1 MSKGPNHNAVKCLAS
16 GMFLLRSVLPKVEEV
31 TGKNGDNRSD
41 DDPFSTPEKAHK
53 TFLAK
58 QEAEKL
64 AKQQQRQ
71 QNNNNKEKKTSSSST
86 TSTAVNKWKSSIV
99 PDTVEMLEENRE
111 NLLPPILKVSQII
124 LENVVESILQFT
136 TSGRDCASVI
146 VTHSMAPEA
155 EVLRLKC
162 ATQRCFDAVHDLAL
176 IM

>member
-31 TGKNGDNRSD
+31 ITKNADNRD
-41 DDPFSTPEKAHK
+41 DDSFSTPEKAHK

-71 QNNNNKEKKTSSSST
+71 QNNNKEKKLSSSST
-86 TSTAVNKWKSSIV
+86 TSSAVNKWKSSIS
-99 PDTVEMLEENRE
+99 PDTVKVLEENTE

>member
-1 MSKGPNHNAVKCLAS
+1 
-16 GMFLLRSVLPKVEEV
+16 MFLLRSVLPKVEEV

-71 QNNNNKEKKTSSSST
+71 QNNKEKKTSSSSST
-86 TSTAVNKWKSSIV
+86 TSSVNKWKSSIA
-99 PDTVEMLEENRE
+99 PDTVEVLEQNRE